1 MLQNKNNEEWK
12 IHLEY
17 LLITIRLRLR
27 INIKELLLNAKEF
40 YKGRKEILIAFE
52 ENMFSLPKPYV
63 FGEN

>member
-17 LLITIRLRLR
+17 LLITIRLRLC

>member
-17 LLITIRLRLR
+17 LLITIRLRLC

-40 YKGRKEILIAFE
+40 YKGRKEILIAFD